1 MGNPQSTPP
10 VSANIFFA
18 TARRHTG
25 ILLVAAGILSLCS
38 CVTPP
43 KKAAK
48 PPAPAPKAETIEP
61 ELKEIVM
68 PQKGAP
74 PSSLQKT
81 YSLQMRDADVQD
93 LLLAF
98 SREINA
104 NIVVDPKIS
113 GRVTVDLKGVT
124 MEQVLD
130 VVCGQLNLEYRREG
144 NLIKVFKPAL
154 DTRIFYLDYITTVRK
169 GKGLAS
175 GGVGG
180 RTSTGTQGQGS
191 VGAGSSQE
199 STGYSEVSTTDESDL
214 WKEIDKGLQS
224 LKSPDGTV
232 IVHKT
237 SNTVLVKDYP
247 AQLRRIAQYLEMVTG
262 SVQRQVL
269 IEAQIMEVYLQDS
282 FQAGIDW
289 GYIQS
294 LPQMSNLSWGLASNG
309 ASPWLGYPGSTNSGA
324 GSSGSGSG
332 DTTQSIPGSWKVKP
346 FGGVFRIG
354 APDQIVALN
363 DIIEALS
370 TQGDVNIISSPK
382 ISTLNNQPAIIKV
395 AREDPY
401 FQTTRQT
408 VYGESNTTTEVN
420 FISIG
425 VVLAVTP
432 QIGSDGTITLT
443 IHPSVTDKVG
453 EAKSVLGDVVPIVD
467 VRETDTV
474 VRVSD
479 RQTILFAG
487 LMQNKVME
495 DVIAVPLVSQIPWLG
510 YLFKHTSREVRKTE
524 LVVMLTPKIVTSENI
539 QEMTSAE
546 QQRIEKLQQ
555 ATPK

>member
-10 VSANIFFA
+10 VSANSFFA

-25 ILLVAAGILSLCS
+25 ILIVVAGILFLCS

-43 KKAAK
+43 KKAEK
-48 PPAPAPKAETIEP
+48 SSPPQPKAETLEP

-68 PQKGAP
+68 PQKGA
-74 PSSLQKT
+74 SSFAAQKK
-81 YSLQMRDADVQD
+81 YSLQMRDAEIQD

-104 NIVVDPKIS
+104 NIVVDPKVA

-124 MEQVLD
+124 LEQVLD
-130 VVCGQLNLEYRREG
+130 VICGQLNLEYRREG

-175 GGVGG
+175 GGIGG
-180 RTSTGTQGQGS
+180 RSSTGTQGQGS
-191 VGAGSSQE
+191 ARAGSDQE
-199 STGYSEVSTTDESDL
+199 STGYSEVSTADESDL
-214 WKEIDKGLQS
+214 WKDMDKGLQS
-224 LKSPDGTV
+224 LKSPDGTI

-237 SNTVLVKDYP
+237 SSTVLVKDYP
-247 AQLRRIAQYLEMVTG
+247 AQLRRIAQYMEMVTG

-269 IEAQIMEVYLQDS
+269 IEAQIIEVYLQDS

-294 LPQMSNLSWGLASNG
+294 LPQMSNLSWGLATNG
-309 ASPWLGYPGSTNSGA
+309 ASPWLGYPGSSDSSG

-346 FGGVFRIG
+346 FGGIFRIG
-354 APDQIVALN
+354 GADQIVALN

-401 FQTTRQT
+401 FQTTQTT
-408 VYGESNTTTEVN
+408 VYGQSDTTTEVN

-432 QIGSDGTITLT
+432 QIGSDGTITLS

-453 EAKSVLGDVVPIVD
+453 EAISAQGDRVPIVD

-487 LMQNKVME
+487 LMQNKVTE
-495 DVIAVPLVSQIPWLG
+495 NVLAVPLVSEIPWLG

-524 LVVMLTPKIVTSENI
+524 LVVMLTPKIVTSENMREI
-539 QEMTSAE
+539 AAPE
-546 QQRIEKLQQ
+546 QQRLEKLQNK
-555 ATPK
+555 TLP